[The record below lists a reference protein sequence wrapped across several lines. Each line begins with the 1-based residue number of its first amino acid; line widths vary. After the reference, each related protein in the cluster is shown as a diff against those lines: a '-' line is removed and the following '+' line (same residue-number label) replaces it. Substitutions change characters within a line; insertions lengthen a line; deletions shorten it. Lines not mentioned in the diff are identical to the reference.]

1 MTKASPLKRWVIA
14 AGIGVGVGLWLVV
27 RHFYRSTVMT
37 IQKEI
42 ERSTTFGQTLEDLV
56 VSKGSVKLGQSGDRD
71 KLLLAYWS
79 FALDLDKSILALMR
93 NEYYGGAF
101 ALLRSL
107 VEALVRAHVVLMGS
121 VDDVARIKNDTYTV
135 NFKTI
140 GGQIDAAFDLQGFFD
155 RFLNGARGA
164 LHSFTHSGLSQ
175 LGRRFKG
182 NDLEADYDDGE
193 IIEVI
198 HTSSTAVFM
207 VTNLVMK
214 HFKFVDEGKK
224 AEELFLEWGKH

>member
-1 MTKASPLKRWVIA
+1 MTVQEEID
-14 AGIGVGVGLWLVV
+14 
-27 RHFYRSTVMT
+27 RSS
-37 IQKEI
+37 E
-42 ERSTTFGQTLEDLV
+42 FGQQLEDLV
-56 VSKGSVKLGQSGDRD
+56 VSKGSITFAGDRD
-71 KLLLAYWS
+71 KLLLAHWS
-79 FALDLDKSILALMR
+79 LALDLDKSILALMGHQF
-93 NEYYGGAF
+93 YGGAF

-107 VEALVRAHVVLMGS
+107 VEAHVRAHVVLMGS
-121 VDDVARIKNDTYTV
+121 EDDVYRIKNDTYTV

-140 GGQIDAAFDLQGFFD
+140 GGQIDAAFNLQGYFG

-182 NDLEADYDDGE
+182 NDLVAHYEDGE

-198 HTSSTAVFM
+198 HISSTAAFM
-207 VTNLVMK
+207 VTNLVTK

-224 AEELFLEWGKH
+224 VQELFLEWGKH

>member
-1 MTKASPLKRWVIA
+1 MTVQEEID
-14 AGIGVGVGLWLVV
+14 
-27 RHFYRSTVMT
+27 RST
-37 IQKEI
+37 E
-42 ERSTTFGQTLEDLV
+42 FGQKLQDLV
-56 VSKGSVKLGQSGDRD
+56 VSKGSVKLGTARDRD
-71 KLLLAYWS
+71 KLLLAHWS
-79 FALDLDKSILALMR
+79 LALDVDKSILALMR
-93 NEYYGGAF
+93 NQYYGGAF

-107 VEALVRAHVVLMGS
+107 VEAQIRAHVVLMGS
-121 VDDVARIKNDTYTV
+121 DEDVTKIKEDKYQT

-140 GGQIDAAFDLQGFFD
+140 GAEIDTAFNLQGFFD

-182 NDLEADYDDGE
+182 NDLEAQYDDGE

-198 HTSSTAVFM
+198 RTSSAAVFM

-214 HFKFVDEGKK
+214 HFKFEDEGRKV
-224 AEELFLEWGKH
+224 EELFLEWGKH